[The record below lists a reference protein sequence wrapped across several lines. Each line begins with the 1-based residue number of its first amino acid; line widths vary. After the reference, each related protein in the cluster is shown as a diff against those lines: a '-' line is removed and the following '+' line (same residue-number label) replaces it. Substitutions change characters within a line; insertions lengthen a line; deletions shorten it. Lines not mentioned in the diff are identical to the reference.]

1 MIRLASCGVVVMAI
15 MACAPAAAIRA
26 GGCVSDQTRRVEP

>member
-15 MACAPAAAIRA
+15 MACAPQPPSESANASVITPA
-26 GGCVSDQTRRVEP
+26 E